1 LITLI
6 TLLIVT
12 LIALLVTLLIV
23 LLITLLI
30 TLLIITLIAL
40 LIVLLLFS
48 NAVKIFSRV
57 SERAWVCVEQR
68 TIWKLEAILNEQTV
82 DHIVTIHIPI
92 RVITVGWA
100 SEMVCQ

>member
-23 LLITLLI
+23 LLI

-68 TIWKLEAILNEQTV
+68 TIWKLEAILNE
-82 DHIVTIHIPI
+82 
-92 RVITVGWA
+92 
-100 SEMVCQ
+100 